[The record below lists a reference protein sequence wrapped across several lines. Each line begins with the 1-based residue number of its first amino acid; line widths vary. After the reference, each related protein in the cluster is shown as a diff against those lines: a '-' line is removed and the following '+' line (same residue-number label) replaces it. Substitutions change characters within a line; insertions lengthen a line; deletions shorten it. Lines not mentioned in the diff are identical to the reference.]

1 MNQNERRARG
11 NAMHELAVYTIQIAE
26 RRFEQAQTTREVM
39 YIQAGINDAYFH
51 ARKLAGGQA
60 DLDYC
65 EALHEA
71 YDESAKCYHD
81 AMKRTRT
88 PRTINSTTTQGAT
101 Q

>member
-26 RRFEQAQTTREVM
+26 KRFEQARTAREVM
-39 YIQAGINDAYFH
+39 YVQSGVDDAYFH
-51 ARKLAGGQA
+51 ARKLAGGQE

-65 EALHEA
+65 EALHDA
-71 YDESAKCYHD
+71 YDESARRYRD
-81 AMKRTRT
+81 AMRRTRT

-101 Q
+101 R